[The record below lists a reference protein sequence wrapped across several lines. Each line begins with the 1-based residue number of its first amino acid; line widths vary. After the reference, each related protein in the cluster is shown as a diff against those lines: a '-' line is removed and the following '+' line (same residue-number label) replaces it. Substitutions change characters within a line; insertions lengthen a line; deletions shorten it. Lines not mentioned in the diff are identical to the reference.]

1 MGLEF
6 HSWGP
11 LNLMNNWCFE
21 VRQKGQSKS
30 SLCLVGYEWVSEVT
44 QKKLG
49 KEKGMTSLSNLHLN
63 IN

>member
-30 SLCLVGYEWVSEVT
+30 SLCLVGYEWISEVT

-49 KEKGMTSLSNLHLN
+49 KEKGMTSL
-63 IN
+63 